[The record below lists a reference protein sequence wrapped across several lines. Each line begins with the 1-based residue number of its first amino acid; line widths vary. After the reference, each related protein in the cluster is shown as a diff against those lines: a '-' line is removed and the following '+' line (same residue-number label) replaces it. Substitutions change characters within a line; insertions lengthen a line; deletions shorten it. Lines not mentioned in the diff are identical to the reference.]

1 VQPGQSYPFNI
12 YPYLTIGLL
21 VIALI
26 YGAVLAKRNPDLVQ
40 RIGSYV
46 ADEEY

>member
-1 VQPGQSYPFNI
+1 
-12 YPYLTIGLL
+12 LTLGLL
-21 VIALI
+21 IISLI
-26 YGAVLAKRNPDLVQ
+26 YGAILAKRNPDLVQ